1 MNERV
6 TLEQLIAILEEA
18 KVDYNKLYVKGNK
31 TAASRV
37 RKSLQEVTKLCKVAR
52 QEVLDFKKT
61 VEK

>member
-6 TLEQLIAILEEA
+6 TLEQLIAILEDA

-31 TAASRV
+31 TAAGRL
-37 RKSLQEVTKLCKVAR
+37 RKSLQDVTKLCKTAR
-52 QEVLDFKKT
+52 QEALEFKKT